1 MSQVIPS
8 HVLRV
13 GQSICLSSN
22 TQEIPLDRGLHPM
35 APSGCLS
42 SEDCYYCAER
52 WATQP
57 FMVPTH
63 TRCHSPHS
71 GVLYCMDRSPFC
83 VPSTPYP
90 KSPAFDTTS
99 CCPESGFPTASEK
112 GEAMGQS
119 QAGPEGVI
127 NQEDLPVSP
136 TLDVSI
142 ENLNQLIL
150 ELDPTFKPISTGN
163 DTLKKGSSQHT
174 SPTNSTGNYSP
185 ASTYSSDVEPNYVEM
200 APAQGLPHQLFQH
213 SVGPTLSTASK
224 SKSVYVSPSV
234 QDSSPTNKNLML
246 SGSPK
251 SEAHLTQQVF
261 HNQNWGD
268 HHAPSTLTPS
278 EGPLIPQHA
287 QKDRVSS
294 GSSCLASSSPGS
306 ENILR
311 TLHLQRA
318 QRRPS
323 GVSIL
328 STSPGSDTSYILG
341 SCHSLLGDDVDGFER
356 KSYRSAGSPF
366 GSTWSFASLNS
377 PNLISP
383 GPQKIYFSDQGP
395 DAFGHQVGTTLHQTP
410 SAPAA
415 KSVPTVSLHHTK
427 GHANSCPPSVNNS
440 IADIPILLVNGSS
453 GYKMASTVS
462 KNHRA
467 SAEDSINPLSAF
479 FGESIKKSQSSS
491 ISSLE
496 GPCMDGQ
503 PTMKFVMDTSKYWFK
518 PSITRE
524 QAIELLKDKEAGL
537 FIVRDSTSHRGAF
550 GLAMKV
556 LTSPFANSQG
566 NKTGNDS
573 SELVRHYLIESTT
586 KGVRLKGSSEEPYFG
601 SLSALVYQHAITPL
615 ALSCKLTI
623 PKQDFTADEESSPN
637 STLRNPASQTKKLAV
652 CNVFYLSSVSM
663 ETLTGQSAIQ
673 KAVSS
678 TFEMDPLPTPTIVH
692 FKVTDQ
698 GITLTDVQRKL
709 FFRRHYP
716 IDTLSFCG
724 MDPESRKWQKQCR
737 SARIFGFV
745 AKSQKDKMENICHLF
760 AEYDVVQPASPAIEL
775 LGSLL
780 EGSENMRSL

>member
-71 GVLYCMDRSPFC
+71 
-83 VPSTPYP
+83 
-90 KSPAFDTTS
+90 
-99 CCPESGFPTASEK
+99 ASEK

-163 DTLKKGSSQHT
+163 DTLKAKPVPSSKGIITRFIKKQLSSLK
-174 SPTNSTGNYSP
+174 
-185 ASTYSSDVEPNYVEM
+185 PNYVEM

-556 LTSPFANSQG
+556 LTSPFANSQRG
-566 NKTGNDS
+566 GGSCNDS

-780 EGSENMRSL
+780 EGSENM